1 MKTLI
6 TFFLIAFFTL
16 FANANESDFR
26 LGVDYKLVDNPLP
39 VKKDGIVEVTETF
52 WYGCG
57 ACYNFDGPV
66 NLSLIHI

>member
-39 VKKDGIVEVTETF
+39 VKNWLLYKSPRPRDV
-52 WYGCG
+52 CSSRMPSS
-57 ACYNFDGPV
+57 A
-66 NLSLIHI
+66 